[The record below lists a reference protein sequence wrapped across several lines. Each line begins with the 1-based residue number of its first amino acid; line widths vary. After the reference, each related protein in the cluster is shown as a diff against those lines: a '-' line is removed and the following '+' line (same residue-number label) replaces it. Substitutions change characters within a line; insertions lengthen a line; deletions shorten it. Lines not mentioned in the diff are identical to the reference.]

1 MIDDVVEEVTE
12 ENIVQLVMDN
22 AAIYKATGEMFI
34 EKRKKLY
41 WKPYAAY
48 CID

>member
-1 MIDDVVEEVTE
+1 MMIDDVVEEVTE
-12 ENIVQLVMDN
+12 EN